1 MKSLWAPWRI
11 EYIKGE
17 KGDGCIFC
25 EKPKEEA
32 NKNNLILYKGKT
44 GFIIMNRY
52 PYSNGHL
59 MAVPYKHTSELSDLD
74 SAERL
79 ELMDL
84 TSMCIDILGAFNA
97 EGFNVGMN
105 MGIAGGAGI
114 DDHLHYHIVPRW
126 SGDTNYMPIIA
137 DVKIMPEYLEDTY
150 EALSDEIKN
159 LEE

>member
-1 MKSLWAPWRI
+1 MKLLWAPWRI

-17 KGDGCIFC
+17 KGNGCIFC
-25 EKPKEEA
+25 ENPKQEA
-32 NKNNLILYKGKT
+32 DKNNLILYKGKT

-59 MAVPYKHTSELSDLD
+59 MVVPYKHTSKISELN

-114 DDHLHYHIVPRW
+114 ENHLHYHIVPRW
-126 SGDTNYMPIIA
+126 SGDTNFMPVIA

-150 EALSDEIKN
+150 EALSKEIKT

>member
-17 KGDGCIFC
+17 KENGCIFC
-25 EKPKEEA
+25 EKPEQEA
-32 NKNNLILYKGKT
+32 DKNNLILYKGKT

-59 MAVPYKHTSELSDLD
+59 MAVPYKHTSKLSDLN

-84 TSMCIDILGAFNA
+84 TSKCIDILGVFNA

-105 MGIAGGAGI
+105 LGIAGGAGI
-114 DDHLHYHIVPRW
+114 EDHLHYHIVPRW
-126 SGDTNYMPIIA
+126 SGDTNFMPVIA
-137 DVKIMPEYLEDTY
+137 DVKIMPEFLEDTY
-150 EALSDEIKN
+150 EALSNEIKT